1 MGFLFLS
8 EWINIGQNQNLD
20 GITKIDPQMIGQI
33 FKSIYDLI
41 MNLTYILIVL
51 INSIENILI
60 VSLTTF
66 IVKYIES
73 IFNISL
79 SLSLSNILTGSIII
93 PAAIFGTIT
102 GGYLIC
108 RFHMNIYQ
116 SIKLILICCFI
127 SLIFLFSLI
136 FLKCKSNRKYS
147 NDTKCSLLCNC
158 SPYIYQ
164 PICYQ
169 ESITYLFPY
178 YALCTTVNGK

>member
-136 FLKCKSNRKYS
+136 FLKLRHELQSF
-147 NDTKCSLLCNC
+147 SLGFENCNVKLL
-158 SPYIYQ
+158 SQIPT
-164 PICYQ
+164 PI
-169 ESITYLFPY
+169 LFGII
-178 YALCTTVNGK
+178 LDDQCLF